1 MVGDV
6 VVVRAG
12 VPHQLLIPKGTLY
25 SALVAK
31 IKE

>member
-1 MVGDV
+1 VGDV
-6 VVVRAG
+6 VIVPAG
-12 VPHQLLIPKGTLY
+12 VPHQLLISPGTLY